1 MSTKQKGKGVAN
13 HLCGLI
19 VAILRDCAKYSA
31 WVACASLFFMFV
43 EWVNSAP
50 VNFKQTL
57 IDSASMAILMGMAL
71 ALITA
76 IKWAWRKRQ
85 ARKGG

>member
-1 MSTKQKGKGVAN
+1 MTKLTAIAIYLAAMFEAFIRAAIKAGLMIAAVSLWWLLAEFFKGGPIDPLINLISTSV
-13 HLCGLI
+13 LSIMLGL
-19 VAILRDCAKYSA
+19 V
-31 WVACASLFFMFV
+31 
-43 EWVNSAP
+43 
-50 VNFKQTL
+50 
-57 IDSASMAILMGMAL
+57 L

>member
-1 MSTKQKGKGVAN
+1 MKKLTAIAIYLAGMFETFIRCAIKTGLMIAAVSLWWLLAEFFKGGPIDPLFNFISTSVLAIMLGV
-13 HLCGLI
+13 
-19 VAILRDCAKYSA
+19 V
-31 WVACASLFFMFV
+31 
-43 EWVNSAP
+43 
-50 VNFKQTL
+50 
-57 IDSASMAILMGMAL
+57 L

>member
-1 MSTKQKGKGVAN
+1 MKKLTAIAIAIYLAALFEALVRGFIKAGLMIAAVSLWWLLAEFLRGEQIDPLLNFISTSV
-13 HLCGLI
+13 LTILLGL
-19 VAILRDCAKYSA
+19 L
-31 WVACASLFFMFV
+31 
-43 EWVNSAP
+43 
-50 VNFKQTL
+50 
-57 IDSASMAILMGMAL
+57 L